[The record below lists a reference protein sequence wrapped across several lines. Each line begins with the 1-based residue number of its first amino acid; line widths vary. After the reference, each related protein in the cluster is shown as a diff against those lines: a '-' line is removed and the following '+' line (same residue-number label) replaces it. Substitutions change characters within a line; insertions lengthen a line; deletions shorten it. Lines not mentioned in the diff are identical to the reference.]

1 MTLLGVLYALGE
13 YLVVD
18 SRLVKKHMRGEG
30 RVSGEVKDSQKTAYV
45 KQLVC
50 ATLRNL
56 TYEQPKNKVSISLLS
71 ELMACLVC
79 QLDSDNE
86 MIVNST
92 AALLRN
98 LAWRADVSSK
108 VMLTLVGSFQG

>member
-1 MTLLGVLYALGE
+1 MTQLGVLYALGE

-18 SRLVKKHMRGEG
+18 SRLVKKYMRGEG
-30 RVSGEVKDSQKTAYV
+30 RVSGEVRDSRKIAYI

-79 QLDSDNE
+79 QLDSDNDVL
-86 MIVNST
+86 VNST

-98 LAWRADVSSK
+98 LAWRAEDISK
-108 VMLTLVGSFQG
+108 VKYH